1 MSSASRLSQG
11 DKNSFVTQKI
21 KLKRKNTIKDFL
33 KIKFPTA
40 GIHLSLMQPLKFS
53 MLTRESALL

>member
-11 DKNSFVTQKI
+11 DKNSFVTL

-40 GIHLSLMQPLKFS
+40 CIHLSLMQPLKFS